1 VIQTCSYCGKS
12 FTSYYIAK
20 IPYCSKECKKESTRR
35 ICEEC
40 GKVYYPRQQRAN
52 TRFCS
57 RECLDIYRH
66 RKSIESR
73 TRICETCGK
82 EFIMRGM
89 SGKSN
94 RGEVNEGRFCS
105 KKCYGEWLSLTR
117 TKTGPS
123 CIVYFVA
130 CDICGKLFTARSKAT
145 RLCSDECKA
154 EESRQRSYKIDS
166 TKKALS
172 ERKCKQCGKLFTP
185 EYGDKRRSYCS
196 DICLRRNT
204 KDSRKARIKAK
215 DNGVYYEYVNPMK
228 VFKRDGW
235 RCQLCGK
242 KLSPKHRGTYRDD
255 APELDHIIPWV
266 QGGEHSYRNTQLACR
281 KCNGEKGAQEIG
293 QLRLFG

>member
-1 VIQTCSYCGKS
+1 MSKCEYCGKEFKPS
-12 FTSYYIAK
+12 HRAQK
-20 IPYCSKECKKESTRR
+20 YCSL
-35 ICEEC
+35 
-40 GKVYYPRQQRAN
+40 A
-52 TRFCS
+52 CS
-57 RECLDIYRH
+57 GMAH
-66 RKSIESR
+66 RGGGIRGEKARKRR

-82 EFIMRGM
+82 EFVMHSM
-89 SGKSN
+89 SGKGN

-105 KKCYGEWLSLTR
+105 YKCRGVWQHSLLG
-117 TKTGPS
+117 KAKNIFPS
-123 CIVYFVA
+123 CIVYFVK
-130 CDICGKLFTARSKAT
+130 CSICGKMFTARSKAT

-154 EESRQRSYKIDS
+154 EDSRQRSYKIDS

-172 ERKCKQCGKLFTP
+172 ERKCKQCGKLFTS

-215 DNGVYYEYVNPMK
+215 DNGVYYEYINPMK

-255 APELDHIIPWV
+255 APELDHIIPWA